1 MSLHPKY
8 PVEICHMVSPSPF
21 SWYGESEP
29 SPVLWAKPPIF
40 AALFKDVMA
49 GGEIAPKE
57 VPEIFNTDILYE
69 FFPSPTFVLKSEL
82 SMCEGEIE
90 WFNQTKS
97 FS

>member
-1 MSLHPKY
+1 
-8 PVEICHMVSPSPF
+8 
-21 SWYGESEP
+21 
-29 SPVLWAKPPIF
+29 
-40 AALFKDVMA
+40 MA

-90 WFNQTKS
+90 
-97 FS
+97 